1 MPFFDTYKN
10 INRGGITS
18 ESKTATRDALLA
30 ALGDPRK
37 KDHVIQIVKTLL
49 DFKAHQS
56 DDASAERLLGNLA
69 NHVNVIGDPTIT
81 ERSLHELVKNRNAIF
96 KRDLPDTF
104 KGLLRTMLG
113 TDAKR
118 SLVDTNTARI
128 LKSNS
133 LITDADVRNATPVK
147 RVGDQVLPSELA
159 AFFTRSTKIMT
170 APNSSTWTMS
180 NFLTYLAKDYKRGF
194 ATDAQW
200 NSLAY
205 VVRQV
210 SSGRFGSG
218 INSEFKRNGKEILA
232 TTAADLGKKLTSYNT
247 PVKPLAKPLYT
258 PAKQTSVSMQEFR
271 SNGGHDRNYAEFL
284 TEVKDCLK
292 VCNIN
297 ALHDAVGQIKERQ
310 QILKNAARLSQ
321 HLPGDLTWQAR
332 GRWENRSN
340 PQHQQWLEL
349 RNDIDAKAFEITQRS
364 RDAEDREMT
373 YALLVCAGRNQLIS
387 RLINFRR
394 ATEPYDANEEALA
407 SRVANCV
414 AHVIG
419 AEINPEA
426 VARAVL
432 CNASPNDLA
441 RLNPVEWNATFP
453 EHYVTTRVDVGAR
466 ILEQIIILHI
476 RLPGCQPV
484 EDFYLYQTRNIR
496 FFWDERAN
504 FISAHVVDYSDWMCS
519 TREPQV
525 AECEERLRRMA

>member
-30 ALGDPRK
+30 ALGDPKK

-81 ERSLHELVKNRNAIF
+81 ERSLHEFVKNRSAIF
-96 KRDLPDTF
+96 KKDLPDTF
-104 KGLLRTMLG
+104 KGLLRSMLA

-133 LITDADVRNATPVK
+133 LITDADVRNATPVN

-159 AFFTRSTKIMT
+159 AFFTRSTKIMPGPLSYT
-170 APNSSTWTMS
+170 LTLS
-180 NFLTYLAKDYKRGF
+180 NFLTQLAKDYHRGKSP
-194 ATDAQW
+194 TDAQW

-218 INSEFKRNGKEILA
+218 INSEFQRNGRELIAKDAE
-232 TTAADLGKKLTSYNT
+232 KLKNTITSYRPT
-247 PVKPLAKPLYT
+247 RET
-258 PAKQTSVSMQEFR
+258 GVSMENKR
-271 SNGGHDRNYAEFL
+271 DMGGHDRNYTYFLAEA
-284 TEVKDCLK
+284 KNCLQ
-292 VCNIN
+292 VCQIN
-297 ALHDAVGQIKERQ
+297 ALHEAVGQIQERQ
-310 QILKNAARLSQ
+310 KILANAPRLSQ
-321 HLPGDLTWQAR
+321 HLPSEVTWREKIWQ
-332 GRWENRSN
+332 GRSN

-349 RNDIDAKAFEITQRS
+349 RNAIDAKAFEIRQRS

-373 YALLVCAGRNQLIS
+373 YALLVCAARNQMTS
-387 RLINFRR
+387 RLINCLRGT
-394 ATEPYDANEEALA
+394 APYDANEEPLA

-414 AHVIG
+414 APLLG
-419 AEINPEA
+419 ANAEPEN

-432 CNASPNDLA
+432 CNFAPNDLT
-441 RLNPVEWNATFP
+441 RLNPKEWHDQFP
-453 EHYVTTRVDVGAR
+453 ERYVTTRVDVGAR
-466 ILEQIIILHI
+466 ILEQMAILQI

-484 EDFYLYQTRNIR
+484 EDFYLYQTRTIR
-496 FFWDERAN
+496 FSWDERAN
-504 FISAHVVDYSDWMCS
+504 FISANVVSYSDWMCS
-519 TREPQV
+519 TRELQV
-525 AECEERLRRMA
+525 AECDDRLRRMA

>member
-56 DDASAERLLGNLA
+56 DEASAERLLGNLA

-81 ERSLHELVKNRNAIF
+81 ERSLHELVKNRSAIF

-104 KGLLRTMLG
+104 KGLLRSMLA

-159 AFFTRSTKIMT
+159 AFFTRCKEINPAHISR
-170 APNSSTWTMS
+170 TWTLAR
-180 NFLTYLAKDYKRGF
+180 FLHQLALDYPRSPS
-194 ATDAQW
+194 TDAEW
-200 NSLAY
+200 KSLAY

-210 SSGRFGSG
+210 SSGRFGSS
-218 INSEFKRNGKEILA
+218 INRELQRNGQEIYA
-232 TTAADLGKKLTSYNT
+232 KTAENLRKKITSYT
-247 PVKPLAKPLYT
+247 PNREPG
-258 PAKQTSVSMQEFR
+258 VSMEGGYSHGGDGR
-271 SNGGHDRNYAEFL
+271 SYRDFL
-284 TEVKDCLK
+284 SEAKKMLEVHR
-292 VCNIN
+292 IN
-297 ALHDAVGQIKERQ
+297 ALHEAVGEMQERQ
-310 QILKNAARLSQ
+310 QISKEAARLSQ
-321 HLPGDLTWQAR
+321 HLPGEVSWNAPKRWQ
-332 GRWENRSN
+332 GSSN

-349 RNDIDAKAFEITQRS
+349 RNAIDAKAFEIRQRS
-364 RDAEDREMT
+364 RDTEDREIT
-373 YALLVCAGRNQLIS
+373 YALLMCAGRNQMVQRMIGFMRDDSGTHVLQY
-387 RLINFRR
+387 N
-394 ATEPYDANEEALA
+394 ANEEALA
-407 SRVANCV
+407 SRVANCL
-414 AHVIG
+414 APILG
-419 AEINPEA
+419 ANSNPEQ
-426 VARAVL
+426 VARGVL
-432 CNASPNDLA
+432 SRFAPSDLNQ
-441 RLNPVEWNATFP
+441 RLPSEWHNKFP
-453 EHYVTTRVDVGAR
+453 ERYVTTRVDVGAR
-466 ILEQIIILHI
+466 ILEQMAILQI

-496 FFWDERAN
+496 FSWDERAN

-525 AECEERLRRMA
+525 AECDDRLRRMA

>member
-81 ERSLHELVKNRNAIF
+81 ERSLHEFVKNRSAIF

-159 AFFTRSTKIMT
+159 AFFTRCREINPAHISE
-170 APNSSTWTMS
+170 TWTLS
-180 NFLTYLAKDYKRGF
+180 QFLTQVAKDIKRQKSP
-194 ATDAQW
+194 TDAQW

-205 VVRQV
+205 VVRQA
-210 SSGRFGSG
+210 SSGSLGSRINPEFQREKKEISAKNSDLLRKR
-218 INSEFKRNGKEILA
+218 INSPNYEPKRGVGVFQSNSYETGGQKRRYDEFLLE
-232 TTAADLGKKLTSYNT
+232 
-247 PVKPLAKPLYT
+247 
-258 PAKQTSVSMQEFR
+258 AKQ
-271 SNGGHDRNYAEFL
+271 L
-284 TEVKDCLK
+284 LP
-292 VCNIN
+292 VCKIN
-297 ALHDAVGQIKERQ
+297 ALHEAVREMQERQ
-310 QILKNAARLSQ
+310 QISKNAARLSQ
-321 HLPGDLTWQAR
+321 HLPGEVTWSAP
-332 GRWENRSN
+332 GRWKNTSN
-340 PQHQQWLEL
+340 PQHHEWLEL
-349 RNDIDAKAFEITQRS
+349 RNAIDAKAFEIRQRS
-364 RDAEDREMT
+364 RDAEDREIT
-373 YALLVCAGRNQLIS
+373 YALLVCAGLNQQVHKFVD
-387 RLINFRR
+387 FRR
-394 ATEPYDANEEALA
+394 LNALPYDANEKALA

-414 AHVIG
+414 APLLG
-419 AEINPEA
+419 ANAEPEN
-426 VARAVL
+426 VARTVL
-432 CNASPNDLA
+432 CNFFHGGPSGLGQHLPS
-441 RLNPVEWNATFP
+441 EWTTGFP
-453 EHYVTTRVDVGAR
+453 ERYVTTRVDVGAR
-466 ILEQIIILHI
+466 ILEQMAILQI

-484 EDFYLYQTRNIR
+484 EDFYLYQTRTIR
-496 FFWDERAN
+496 FSWDERAN
-504 FISAHVVDYSDWMCS
+504 FISANVVSYSDWMCS

-525 AECEERLRRMA
+525 AECDDRLRRMA

>member
-30 ALGDPRK
+30 ALGDPKK

-81 ERSLHELVKNRNAIF
+81 ERSLHELVKNRSAIF

-104 KGLLRTMLG
+104 KGLLRSMLA

-133 LITDADVRNATPVK
+133 LITDADVRNATPVSQV
-147 RVGDQVLPSELA
+147 RDQVLPSELA
-159 AFFTRSTKIMT
+159 AFFTRSTKIN
-170 APNSSTWTMS
+170 PGQLSDTWTLS
-180 NFLTYLAKDYKRGF
+180 NFLTQLAKDYPRGKSP
-194 ATDAQW
+194 TDAQW

-210 SSGRFGSG
+210 SSGRFGSS
-218 INSEFKRNGKEILA
+218 INRELQRNGQEIYA
-232 TTAADLGKKLTSYNT
+232 KTAASLRKKITSYE
-247 PVKPLAKPLYT
+247 PKREAG
-258 PAKQTSVSMQEFR
+258 VSR
-271 SNGGHDRNYAEFL
+271 KGNYLHGGDGKSYAEFL
-284 TEVKDCLK
+284 TQVKYCLEVCK
-292 VCNIN
+292 IN
-297 ALHDAVGQIKERQ
+297 ALHEAVGQIQERQ
-310 QILKNAARLSQ
+310 KILANAPRLSQ
-321 HLPGDLTWQAR
+321 HLPGEVSWNAPKRWQ
-332 GRWENRSN
+332 GNSN

-349 RNDIDAKAFEITQRS
+349 RNAIDAKAFEIRQRS
-364 RDAEDREMT
+364 RDTEDRDIT
-373 YALLVCAGRNQLIS
+373 YALLMCAGRNQMVQ
-387 RLINFRR
+387 RMINYIRDPP
-394 ATEPYDANEEALA
+394 AGESPYDGNEKALA
-407 SRVANCV
+407 SRVANCL
-414 AHVIG
+414 APILG
-419 AEINPEA
+419 ANINPED

-432 CNASPNDLA
+432 CNFAPNNLGP
-441 RLNPVEWNATFP
+441 LYPEEWKKVFP
-453 EHYVTTRVDVGAR
+453 ERYVTTRVDVGAR
-466 ILEQIIILHI
+466 ILEQMPILQI

-484 EDFYLYQTRNIR
+484 EDFYLYQTRLIR
-496 FFWDERAN
+496 FSWDERAN
-504 FISAHVVDYSDWMCS
+504 FISAHVVSYSDWMCS

-525 AECEERLRRMA
+525 AECDDRLRRMA